1 MPPQP
6 PWQPVG
12 PLRYFPVQ
20 PHSRHTTKVPRC
32 MWRGRPARV
41 LEWSN
46 HSQINS
52 AHIFCTNTART
63 AAEFSPSLQR
73 IPHPPQS
80 QRPRKVI
87 STTRRHHQYRQPQPH
102 QLPQVPMN
110 RPIATKHQHHIGD
123 VARRRQTHCPLD
135 ALLRLEWSQLLRR
148 TSQPENG
155 RRAHVAGRE

>member
-1 MPPQP
+1 
-6 PWQPVG
+6 
-12 PLRYFPVQ
+12 
-20 PHSRHTTKVPRC
+20 

-110 RPIATKHQHHIGD
+110 RPIATKKQNDIGELT
-123 VARRRQTHCPLD
+123 RGRHTHDPTD
-135 ALLRLEWSQLLRR
+135 ILLRLKRLQLFRR